1 MEAVQTIA
9 LTMGLAWA
17 SGINLYAA
25 IFMLGLMGSTGHIVL
40 PPDLQVLTDPYVILA
55 AGFMYFVEFF
65 ADKVPGVD
73 TSWDTL
79 QTFIRI
85 PAAALLAAKAVGPV
99 EPSIELVALI
109 LGGTLG
115 AATHFTKMG
124 TRILINTSPE
134 PFSNW
139 TASLAEDVVVFAGL
153 WTALQHPVVFLVL
166 LAVFIVLTIWALPRL
181 YRAIKAILARVKGWL
196 SSAPEAAPRI
206 ENKTP
211 AN

>member
-55 AGFMYFVEFF
+55 AGFMYCVEFF

-79 QTFIRI
+79 HTFIRI

-124 TRILINTSPE
+124 SRILINTSPE

-139 TASLAEDVVVFAGL
+139 TASLTEDVVVFAGL

-166 LAVFIVLTIWALPRL
+166 LAVFIVLIIWALPRL

-196 SSAPEAAPRI
+196 SSAPEAAPQI

>member
-55 AGFMYFVEFF
+55 AGFMYCVEFF

>member
-55 AGFMYFVEFF
+55 AGFMYCVEFF

-79 QTFIRI
+79 HTFIRI

>member
-55 AGFMYFVEFF
+55 AGFMYCVEFF

-79 QTFIRI
+79 HTFIRI

-139 TASLAEDVVVFAGL
+139 TASLTEDVVVFAGL
-153 WTALQHPVVFLVL
+153 WTALLHPVVFLVL
-166 LAVFIVLTIWALPRL
+166 LALFIVLIIWALPRL

-206 ENKTP
+206 EDKTP